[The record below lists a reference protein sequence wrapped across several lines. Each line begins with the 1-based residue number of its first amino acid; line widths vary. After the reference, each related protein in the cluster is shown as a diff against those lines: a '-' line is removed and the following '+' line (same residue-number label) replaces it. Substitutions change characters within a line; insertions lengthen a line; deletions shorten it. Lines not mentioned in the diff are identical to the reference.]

1 MENVHFRILAAGYPH
16 DAQVCF
22 WIWSARRPVSRH
34 SGLAITEANGCGVF
48 FPRSQVVA
56 ERSNMALLT
65 TSPAQRVCLVVAL
78 AKAGGSLRCEISQWI
93 KSSMDKTVG
102 R

>member
-1 MENVHFRILAAGYPH
+1 
-16 DAQVCF
+16 
-22 WIWSARRPVSRH
+22 
-34 SGLAITEANGCGVF
+34 
-48 FPRSQVVA
+48 
-56 ERSNMALLT
+56 MALLT